1 MKKRKGN
8 IQADK
13 GEQKPSLKDKKN
25 KKVKWYDNADVKRIL
40 NISDSTLAR
49 YRKNKVIP
57 FVVLGKKYI
66 YPGKFFDEILLD
78 KVQNKHLIDNL

>member
-13 GEQKPSLKDKKN
+13 GEQKNSQKDKKN
-25 KKVKWYDNADVKRIL
+25 TTVKWYDNADVKRIL

-57 FVVLGKKYI
+57 FVLLGKKYI
-66 YPGKFFDEILLD
+66 YPGKFFNEVLME

>member
-13 GEQKPSLKDKKN
+13 GEQKNSQKDKKN
-25 KKVKWYDNADVKRIL
+25 TTVKWYDNADVKRIL

-57 FVVLGKKYI
+57 FVLLGKKYI
-66 YPGKFFDEILLD
+66 YPGKYFNEVLME